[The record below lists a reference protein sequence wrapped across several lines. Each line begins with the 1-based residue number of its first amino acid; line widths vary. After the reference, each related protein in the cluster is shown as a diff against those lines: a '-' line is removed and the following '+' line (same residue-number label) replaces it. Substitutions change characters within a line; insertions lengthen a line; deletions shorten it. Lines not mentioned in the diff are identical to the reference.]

1 MASQLTSLTSRSWMP
16 GGSMGRKSQTSRPLP
31 PRNVSRPLPPRSS
44 SLPAPPE
51 QLIIQPRAEK
61 HVSPIPADQ
70 VVAGS
75 PSPDLIATFASRDLV
90 TPAGP
95 PAEERVITV
104 TTTYQIR
111 TSFGLNRVIRYHEGR
126 SQVDRISRVRKQAR
140 SDGRTSLPER
150 GRKHRA
156 VDRVSPSRIW
166 KNPPPSTD
174 LGTGVLR
181 PFGGLSP
188 GTWPL
193 TMRRR
198 SI

>member
-1 MASQLTSLTSRSWMP
+1 
-16 GGSMGRKSQTSRPLP
+16 MGRKSQTSRPLP

-111 TSFGLNRVIRYHEGR
+111 TSFGLNRVIRILGPDHVYPCRPDDDITPIRTDHRRDLAEASSCAGLGDGGGGR
-126 SQVDRISRVRKQAR
+126 QCPRSTRAR
-140 SDGRTSLPER
+140 P
-150 GRKHRA
+150 
-156 VDRVSPSRIW
+156 
-166 KNPPPSTD
+166 
-174 LGTGVLR
+174 
-181 PFGGLSP
+181 
-188 GTWPL
+188 
-193 TMRRR
+193 
-198 SI
+198 